1 LSETGDCEGQQV
13 RRGDFL
19 FDEWMGGIKAQ
30 LEKILPEDEA
40 VRRRAASESAKI
52 RSLVEAY

>member
-1 LSETGDCEGQQV
+1 V

-19 FDEWMGGIKAQ
+19 FDEWMSGIKAQ
-30 LEKILPEDEA
+30 LEKVLPEDEA